1 MRLQAHHTPPS
12 GRVYHSNGLSL
23 RLLRRCLRITNF
35 LELRKAEVQL
45 RRIPLKRTSENPQ
58 KAKFAEYLF
67 YDVGSIGLS
76 VSYFL
81 HPLDRVPGVEEQP
94 PAGSL
99 VVVEHDA
106 PVAHALQVAADLL
119 RLAVLFPRHE
129 LQLHGLV
136 YPVVEFHQASSTLDA
151 SPRRWEQ

>member
-1 MRLQAHHTPPS
+1 MQDPATQLPRIP
-12 GRVYHSNGLSL
+12 
-23 RLLRRCLRITNF
+23 LLRRWVN
-35 LELRKAEVQL
+35 
-45 RRIPLKRTSENPQ
+45 KR
-58 KAKFAEYLF
+58 
-67 YDVGSIGLS
+67 S
-76 VSYFL
+76 VSYYL

-99 VVVEHDA
+99 IVVEHDA

-136 YPVVEFHQASSTLDA
+136 YPVVEFHQASSTLDSFLSYRTPYVTMGA
-151 SPRRWEQ
+151 PRGTITPPNDQEEEAKDRGFLEEALARPGG

>member
-1 MRLQAHHTPPS
+1 MPLAPRVLAQQSTATQDDHLSWVGCQPVAPHTPSSWVLILRTPYTTRS
-12 GRVYHSNGLSL
+12 GDMQDPATQLPRIP
-23 RLLRRCLRITNF
+23 LLRRWVN
-35 LELRKAEVQL
+35 
-45 RRIPLKRTSENPQ
+45 KR
-58 KAKFAEYLF
+58 
-67 YDVGSIGLS
+67 S
-76 VSYFL
+76 VSYYV
-81 HPLDRVPGVEEQP
+81 HPLDRVPGIEEQP

-99 VVVEHDA
+99 IVVEHDA